1 MTERDLRLRHALLY
15 QQLHLTVIYQDEM
28 LQKVSMRELYATRD
42 NILDEILLIER
53 KLKIRI

>member
-15 QQLHLTVIYQDEM
+15 QQLHFTVIYEDEM
-28 LQKVSMRELYATRD
+28 LQKASMSELYAIRD
-42 NILDEILLIER
+42 NILDEILFIER